1 MNSTSPTPA
10 PTYDYLLVGGGA
22 AGLSL
27 AYHLAQEPRLA
38 GKRVL
43 LIEPAAKD
51 QNDRTWSFWT
61 DAPGLFDEVAAHE
74 WHKIAFRSPGFERTF
89 ALKKYSYRTLR
100 GLDFYQFVH
109 RALGARP
116 AQFACVRAEVADLVN
131 TAAGVQARTTD
142 GQVFTAQ
149 YAFDSRPPAI
159 APQPG
164 TYRYLLQHFVGW
176 EVETTRDAFDPQ
188 VMEFMDFRGA
198 QHHEARFIYVLPF
211 GPRRALV
218 EYTLFSPTPLA
229 KADYE
234 AHILEYLQHTLGL
247 AVGQYRVVA
256 EEVGAIPMTDHP
268 LPSRAGAR
276 IINLGTRAGRAK
288 PSTGYAFQR
297 IQAQSARLVRALATT
312 GHPPADPTGDKWQFR
327 LFDTLLL
334 DIMQRQGERTR
345 DIFTQLFQR
354 NPVERIFQFLD
365 EKTSW
370 ADNLR
375 IMNSVSAG
383 PFLYSIAQWLRGH
396 ASQRK

>member
-1 MNSTSPTPA
+1 MNPVALA
-10 PTYDYLLVGGGA
+10 PDSTYDYLLVGGGA

-27 AYHLAQEPRLA
+27 AYHLAQEPRLV

-43 LIEPAAKD
+43 LIEPATKD

-61 DAPGLFDEVAAHE
+61 DAPGLFDEIAAHE

-89 ALKKYSYRTLR
+89 DLKKYRYRTLR

-109 RALGARP
+109 RALSARP
-116 AQFACVRAEVADLVN
+116 AQFTLVRAEVADLVN
-131 TAAGVQARTTD
+131 TAAGVQARTAT
-142 GQVFTAQ
+142 GQIFKAH

-159 APQPG
+159 EPQPA
-164 TYRYLLQHFVGW
+164 THRYLLQHFVGW
-176 EVETTRDAFDPQ
+176 EIETTHDVFDPE
-188 VMEFMDFRGA
+188 VVEFMDFRGA
-198 QHHEARFIYVLPF
+198 QHHEARFMYVLPF

-218 EYTLFSPTPLA
+218 EYTLFSPAPLA
-229 KADYE
+229 KAEYETHITDY
-234 AHILEYLQHTLGL
+234 LYNTLGL
-247 AVGQYRVVA
+247 AAGQYQVMA

-268 LPSRAGAR
+268 LPSWVGAH

-297 IQAQSARLVRALATT
+297 IQAQSARVVRALAAT
-312 GHPPADPTGDKWQFR
+312 GRPPADPTGDRWQFR

-334 DIMQRQGERTR
+334 DIMQRRGEQTR

-354 NPVERIFQFLD
+354 NPVERIFRFLD

-370 ADNLR
+370 VDNLR